1 LLLISVVTSSLSL
14 LTPVIWLRR
23 ISIWVG
29 LAFVIMSSPPLAWSI
44 DALFG
49 AAFLAWLV
57 SANRRK
63 QKRAWRRFYT
73 AALVSLFLLL
83 LIIPITEFTHR
94 TLPTI
99 RGEKS
104 DHIVVIG
111 DSISAGIGIRVRPWP
126 DVIQEITATKVT
138 NLSKPGATMVDGLAM
153 ADRVTQQDRL
163 VLIEL
168 GGNDLISGE
177 PSEDFERSLEGVL
190 ATLVSP
196 KRTKVMFELPL
207 LPEMVTYGRV
217 QRRLARRYGVWLI
230 PKRCLTAVISGN
242 EATSDGLHL
251 TNVGTHRMAFLV
263 AQVLSPVLKS
273 S

>member
-1 LLLISVVTSSLSL
+1 
-14 LTPVIWLRR
+14 
-23 ISIWVG
+23 
-29 LAFVIMSSPPLAWSI
+29 MSSPPLAWSI